1 VTAAKHDVRGLPF
14 ALRLTTM
21 SWGSRVLLSCVLVAS
36 ACAGDNRIDPSEL
49 ELRDVLGI
57 APETAMAW
65 DSGQRESA
73 RQVIDAGMHEAHPA
87 PVHASLG
94 QDRSISSALAVVD
107 AGRAKQRLSAMGVVE
122 LALEGDD
129 LRATPHLSTLAP
141 RVTSPIELELAGW
154 DRPGWA
160 QLPAR
165 GLDVLTTIA
174 SDAGHRGG
182 PIIVTPAPQ
191 LAVIAGY
198 IPATST
204 SAARLVVNP
213 VLLAS
218 LEPVARAASPT
229 IVTPATN
236 VTGAGPRVL
245 AADPGNPYSF
255 YGSVAECAAAQ
266 QLRCEACLPTNTCT
280 SISGSGD
287 GTAECAQLAAGQGRG
302 YSLVCINFALAIDS
316 ISSCAATSVPSCPFD
331 AHAGE
336 SISTLEHNSDFLD
349 RPACAGS
356 LDSCLA
362 NVFGPAPTASTTPP
376 RNTSVGCADSAC
388 EASPS
393 CADNGCDNGGSCD
406 DSSDSGAGDGCSSDN
421 SSGCDS
427 SNSGGGC
434 DSSDSG
440 GGCSSDS
447 GGGCSGGDSGGGCS
461 GGDSGGDCSGGGGN
475 DCDAGGHHRHGSE
488 HGYLWAC
495 LPLPFAIIA
504 RRRADRRRAKREV
517 AS

>member
-1 VTAAKHDVRGLPF
+1 
-14 ALRLTTM
+14 M

-36 ACAGDNRIDPSEL
+36 ACAGDNRVDPSEL
-49 ELRDVLGI
+49 ELRDVLGM

-65 DSGQRESA
+65 DSDQRASA
-73 RQVIDAGMHEAHPA
+73 RQVIDAGMHEAPPA

-122 LALEGDD
+122 VALERDE

-191 LAVIAGY
+191 LAVIAAY

-218 LEPVARAASPT
+218 LEPVARTASP
-229 IVTPATN
+229 TN

-245 AADPGNPYSF
+245 AADPVGNPYTF
-255 YGSVAECAAAQ
+255 YGSVEECAAAQ

-316 ISSCAATSVPSCPFD
+316 ISSCATTSAPSCPYD
-331 AHAGE
+331 PRAGE
-336 SISTLEHNSDFLD
+336 SISSLQNNSDFLD
-349 RPACAGS
+349 RPECAGP
-356 LDSCLA
+356 LDTCLA
-362 NVFGPAPTASTTPP
+362 HVFGPTPTSSTTPP
-376 RNTSVGCADSAC
+376 RNTSADCADSAC

-393 CADNGCDNGGSCD
+393 CDDNGCDNGGSCD
-406 DSSDSGAGDGCSSDN
+406 DSSNSGADDGCSGDN

-427 SNSGGGC
+427 SDSGGGC

-440 GGCSSDS
+440 GGC
-447 GGGCSGGDSGGGCS
+447 GGDSGGDCS

-475 DCDAGGHHRHGSE
+475 DCDAGGHHHASD

-517 AS
+517 AP

>member
-1 VTAAKHDVRGLPF
+1 
-14 ALRLTTM
+14 M

-218 LEPVARAASPT
+218 LEPVARA
-229 IVTPATN
+229 
-236 VTGAGPRVL
+236 
-245 AADPGNPYSF
+245 
-255 YGSVAECAAAQ
+255 
-266 QLRCEACLPTNTCT
+266 
-280 SISGSGD
+280 
-287 GTAECAQLAAGQGRG
+287 
-302 YSLVCINFALAIDS
+302 
-316 ISSCAATSVPSCPFD
+316 
-331 AHAGE
+331 
-336 SISTLEHNSDFLD
+336 
-349 RPACAGS
+349 
-356 LDSCLA
+356 
-362 NVFGPAPTASTTPP
+362 
-376 RNTSVGCADSAC
+376 
-388 EASPS
+388 
-393 CADNGCDNGGSCD
+393 
-406 DSSDSGAGDGCSSDN
+406 
-421 SSGCDS
+421 
-427 SNSGGGC
+427 
-434 DSSDSG
+434 
-440 GGCSSDS
+440 
-447 GGGCSGGDSGGGCS
+447 
-461 GGDSGGDCSGGGGN
+461 
-475 DCDAGGHHRHGSE
+475 
-488 HGYLWAC
+488 
-495 LPLPFAIIA
+495 
-504 RRRADRRRAKREV
+504 
-517 AS
+517 